1 MRRPQEI
8 QKDVDTMA
16 TMVNLTSVFES
27 LASMRISQIK
37 QKVLQSELFFGE
49 IWNIYRQIR
58 LDQTFRFGRQDK
70 AKAEKSELRIL
81 ITADGGFSGDIDQRL
96 IRLALEG
103 YDKTQHDII
112 IIGHHGAVQ
121 LAQQGIDF
129 KKYYKLPKQDD
140 NINVEPITKDASQ
153 YDNVVAYYQSYK
165 SLSVQNVKKMNIG
178 KALQN
183 KGEASME
190 QILNDEII
198 NEETHIFEPSTYEV
212 LARIEYFMTT
222 IIISQII
229 IESKMA
235 QYASRFKAMTA
246 AHERADDSL
255 AEYKMMFN
263 RSRRAIKD
271 TRLKE
276 IVIGMQKVK
285 ASREAKAKAAAAAGG
300 KL

>member
-37 QKVLQSELFFGE
+37 GKVQQSQKFFGE
-49 IWNIYRQIR
+49 LWNIYRQIR
-58 LDQTFRFGRQDK
+58 LDQTFRFGREEH
-70 AKAEKSELRIL
+70 ATAEKKELRIL

-96 IRLALEG
+96 IRLALED
-103 YDKTQHDII
+103 YNKDEHDII

-129 KKYYKLPKQDD
+129 KKYFKLPKQDE
-140 NINVEPITKDASQ
+140 NINVEPITEEAQ
-153 YDNVVAYYQSYK
+153 MYENTIAYYQSYQ
-165 SLSVQNVKKMNIG
+165 SLSVQNVKKMNISN
-178 KALQN
+178 ALKDQ
-183 KGEASME
+183 GEASMD

-198 NEETHIFEPSTYEV
+198 NEQTHIFEPSTEEV
-212 LARIEYFMTT
+212 IGYLERSMTSIILA
-222 IIISQII
+222 QII
-229 IESKMA
+229 LESKLA

-246 AHERADDSL
+246 AHERADESL
-255 AEYKMMFN
+255 AEFKMMYN
-263 RSRRAIKD
+263 RSKRAIKD

-276 IVIGMQKVK
+276 IVIGMRKVK
-285 ASREAKAKAAAAAGG
+285 ATREAKAKAAMGG
-300 KL
+300 GI